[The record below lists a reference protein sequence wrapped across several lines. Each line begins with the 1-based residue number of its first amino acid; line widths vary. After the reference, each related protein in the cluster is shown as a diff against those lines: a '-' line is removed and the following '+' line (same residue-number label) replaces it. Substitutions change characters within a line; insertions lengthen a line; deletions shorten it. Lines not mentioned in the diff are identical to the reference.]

1 MHSKPFHKLFSVE
14 LVFEEHVDNNILKS
28 MVIDAL
34 LRFNA
39 KYCMNKLCKLLFIVV
54 LFALMYATVVVF
66 AVTLLIIM
74 WRLFRAYILLI
85 MFSSSLS
92 LFLWLVHV
100 NVLRL
105 MHICM
110 STFGGSVHP
119 H

>member
-14 LVFEEHVDNNILKS
+14 LVFEEHVDNNILS
-28 MVIDAL
+28 MLIDAL
-34 LRFNA
+34 LRFTA
-39 KYCMNKLCKLLFIVV
+39 KYCMNKLCKVLFIVV
-54 LFALMYATVVVF
+54 MFAFMYSTVVVL
-66 AVTLLIIM
+66 AVTFLIIM
-74 WRLFRAYILLI
+74 WRLFRAYLLLI

-92 LFLWLVHV
+92 LFLWFVHV

-105 MHICM
+105 MHVCM